1 MKLFI
6 TSTNTD
12 IGKMYATT
20 FKTLQNKGAPDSEI
34 FFMNLI

>member
-12 IGKMYATT
+12 IGKTYITKET
-20 FKTLQNKGAPDSEI
+20 FKLLQNKGFKVLLQS
-34 FFMNLI
+34 